1 MRTSNHPSV
10 NKTVET
16 FNGTYLKVYTHENL
30 LNIQWRFSSFS
41 APNSGTGNNIITITN
56 IVDNTTCEIRLPTT
70 FSIGAG
76 NNVIRE
82 FILPLNYGSIS
93 CTDAIPPGS

>member
-30 LNIQWRFSSFS
+30 LNIQWRFASYGASN
-41 APNSGTGNNIITITN
+41 AGTANNTITITN
-56 IVDNTTCEIRLPTT
+56 IVDNTTCALTLPTT
-70 FSIGAG
+70 FSTGAG

-93 CTDAIPPGS
+93 CTDATPPGA